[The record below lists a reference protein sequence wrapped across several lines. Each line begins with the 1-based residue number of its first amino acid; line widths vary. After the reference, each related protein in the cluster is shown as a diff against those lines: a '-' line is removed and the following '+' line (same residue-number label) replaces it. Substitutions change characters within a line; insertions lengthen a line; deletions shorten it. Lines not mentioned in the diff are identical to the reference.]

1 MFAPTIRH
9 IEENLQILNGLK
21 TRLSDSINK
30 LSALKQLAE
39 KEGKSIKIQA
49 TPIQQKQGLTLELL
63 EDVEPDT
70 DLHFDQRVVD
80 AKKNLEE
87 IETQLAYLTD
97 DSNQFEE
104 NHTQHIY
111 YIANILMVVY
121 ADQEI
126 QDEEMDVV
134 REVVKDLH
142 ATEQDLQTAKE
153 LVESGNYYLHRIGSY
168 SDQIR
173 ILEDMFR
180 ACFSDGNIDPRQ
192 KELIEN
198 FAGSMGIRQE
208 RMDQIQEWLPER
220 IIRH

>member
-9 IEENLQILNGLK
+9 IEENLQILNELK

-30 LSALKQLAE
+30 LSALKQAAE
-39 KEGKSIKIQA
+39 KEGKKIAIQA
-49 TPIQQKQGLTLELL
+49 TPIEQKQVLTLELL

-80 AKKNLEE
+80 AKKNLDD
-87 IETQLAYLTD
+87 IESQLAYLTD
-97 DSNQFEE
+97 DDADTLG
-104 NHTQHIY
+104 NHQQHIY
-111 YIANILMVVY
+111 YIANILMVVH
-121 ADQEI
+121 ADQVI
-126 QDEEMDVV
+126 RDEEMEVV
-134 REVVKDLH
+134 RGVVKDLN
-142 ATEQDLQTAKE
+142 ASEEDLQTARE
-153 LVESGNYYLHRIGSY
+153 LVESGNYYLHRVGSY

-180 ACFSDGNIDPRQ
+180 ACFSDGNIDPKQ

-208 RMDQIQEWLPER
+208 RMDQILEWLPER
-220 IIRH
+220 IIRD

>member
-9 IEENLQILNGLK
+9 IEENLQILNDLK

-30 LSALKQLAE
+30 LSAIKQAAE
-39 KEGKSIKIQA
+39 KEGKNVAIQA
-49 TPIQQKQGLTLELL
+49 TPIDQKQGLTLELL

-80 AKKNLEE
+80 AKKNLED
-87 IETQLAYLTD
+87 IESQLSYLTYD
-97 DSNQFEE
+97 GQDFLEQ
-104 NHTQHIY
+104 HTQQIY
-111 YIANILMVVY
+111 YIANILMVVH
-121 ADQEI
+121 ADQVI
-126 QDEEMDVV
+126 RDEEMDVV
-134 REVVKDLH
+134 REVVKDLQ
-142 ATEQDLQTAKE
+142 ASEEDLQTARK
-153 LVESGNYYLHRIGSY
+153 LVESGSYYLHRVGSY

-180 ACFSDGNIDPRQ
+180 ACFSDGNIDPKQ

-198 FAGSMGIRQE
+198 YAGSMGICQE

-220 IIRH
+220 IIRN

>member
-9 IEENLQILNGLK
+9 IEENLQIINALK

-30 LSALKQLAE
+30 LSALKQAAE
-39 KEGKSIKIQA
+39 KEGKKIAIQA
-49 TPIQQKQGLTLELL
+49 TPIEQKQGLTLELL

-80 AKKNLEE
+80 AKKNLDD
-87 IETQLAYLTD
+87 IESQLAYLTD
-97 DSNQFEE
+97 DDADTLG
-104 NHTQHIY
+104 NHQQHIY
-111 YIANILMVVY
+111 YIANILMVVH
-121 ADQEI
+121 ADQVI
-126 QDEEMDVV
+126 RDEEMDVV
-134 REVVKDLH
+134 RGVVKDLN
-142 ATEQDLQTAKE
+142 ASEEDLQTARE
-153 LVESGNYYLHRIGSY
+153 LVESGNYYLHRVGSY

-180 ACFSDGNIDPRQ
+180 ACFSDGNIDPKQ
-192 KELIEN
+192 KELIEK

-220 IIRH
+220 IIRD